1 MLVLYEFNYVLMI
14 KYLIQTFLFCC
25 LITIGWSQADTIDFG
40 NIERSTKR
48 YADITIRNTS
58 EGGMYI
64 KSVEHS
70 PQIVYR
76 LDKEYIQSDSLF
88 TIRLQ
93 VNPDTTG
100 RFKYVMR
107 VALSTSEPP
116 VSLVVIG
123 NVLQMPNYKNVVEQK
138 PPEFEE
144 NSFTKETEFK
154 IVSVDAI
161 TRDPIPGST
170 VTIIRNGTATE
181 SWVTGSAGS
190 ITRRSEPIFL
200 YLIVSRNGYE
210 TTETGVFI
218 TPEIE
223 TISVPLKREEK
234 DPVPPPDRES
244 PLAQNPVRVADEDL
258 DETLSEQLETDSTEL
273 AEMAELFA
281 NFDTNDYKTVNVVF
295 VLDLSSSM
303 KLGEK
308 MTLLKYSLNQLVKHM
323 RPQDRI
329 AFVTYSEG
337 ASLYMPTTNC
347 ANKPD
352 IYSKIADLEASGMSS
367 TTRGIQLG
375 YKTVRKDISPD
386 EANMVVVIT
395 DGAFNNN
402 SNDYQ
407 SIVRKY
413 APEGITFSVVGIQC
427 RSNDERKMEEA
438 AVFGNGRYV
447 AIDKLIDAQLK
458 LLKEIKLAS
467 HK

>member
-1 MLVLYEFNYVLMI
+1 MI
-14 KYLIQTFLFCC
+14 RYLIRIALFCC
-25 LITIGWSQADTIDFG
+25 LITNAWSQPDTIDFG
-40 NIERSTKR
+40 NIDRGTRR
-48 YADITIRNTS
+48 YADISVRNTS
-58 EGGMYI
+58 EWGMYI

-76 LDKEYIQSDSLF
+76 LDKEYIQSDSSF

-100 RFKYVMR
+100 YFKYVMR

-123 NVLQMPNYKNVVEQK
+123 NVLEIPNYKNVAEQK
-138 PPEFEE
+138 CPEFEGE
-144 NSFTKETEFK
+144 RFTKETEFK
-154 IVSVDAI
+154 IVSVDAV

-170 VTIIRNGTATE
+170 VTIIRNGTLTE

-190 ITRRSEPIFL
+190 ITRRSEPNFL

-218 TPEIE
+218 TPEVE

-234 DPVPPPDRES
+234 DPVPPPDRERE
-244 PLAQNPVRVADEDL
+244 LAENPVRVAEEDL
-258 DETLSEQLETDSTEL
+258 DETLSEQLETDSAAL

-281 NFDTNDYKTVNVVF
+281 NFDTNEYKTVNVVF

-308 MTLLKYSLNQLVKHM
+308 MTLMKYSLNQLVKHM
-323 RPQDRI
+323 RPDDRI

-337 ASLYMPTTNC
+337 ANLYMPTTNC
-347 ANKPD
+347 MNKPE
-352 IYSKIADLEASGMSS
+352 IYGKIADLEASGMAS
-367 TTRGIQLG
+367 TTRGIKLG
-375 YKTVRKDISPD
+375 YKTVRKDSSPH
-386 EANMVVVIT
+386 EANMVIVIT

-407 SIVRKY
+407 AIVRKY

-438 AVFGNGRYV
+438 AAYGKGRYV
-447 AIDKLIDAQLK
+447 AIDKIADAQTK
-458 LLKEIKLAS
+458 LLKEIKIAS
-467 HK
+467 HR

>member
-1 MLVLYEFNYVLMI
+1 
-14 KYLIQTFLFCC
+14 LI
-25 LITIGWSQADTIDFG
+25 ITGWSQSDTIDFG
-40 NIERSTKR
+40 TIQRSTKR

-58 EGGMYI
+58 EQGMYV
-64 KSVEHS
+64 KTVEHS

-76 LDKEYIQSDSLF
+76 LNKEYIQSDSLF

-100 RFKYVMR
+100 QFKYVMR
-107 VALSTSEPP
+107 VALSTDEPP
-116 VSLVVIG
+116 ISLVVIG
-123 NVLQMPNYKNVVEQK
+123 NVLQIPNYKNVIEQK
-138 PPEFEE
+138 CPEFEGDQ
-144 NSFTKETEFK
+144 FTKETEFK
-154 IVSVDAI
+154 IISVDAV

-170 VTIIRNGTATE
+170 VTIIRNGTVTE

-190 ITRRSEPIFL
+190 ITRRSEPNFL

-234 DPVPPPDRES
+234 DPVPPPDRERE
-244 PLAQNPVRVADEDL
+244 LAQNPIRVADDEL
-258 DETLSEQLETDSTEL
+258 DETLSEQLETDSAEL
-273 AEMAELFA
+273 AEMDELFA
-281 NFDTNDYKTVNVVF
+281 NFDTNSYKTVNVVF

-308 MTLLKYSLNQLVKHM
+308 MTLLKFSLNQLVKHM

-337 ASLYMPTTNC
+337 ADLYMPTTNC
-347 ANKPD
+347 VNKPE
-352 IYSKIADLEASGMSS
+352 IYGKIADLEASGMSS
-367 TTRGIQLG
+367 TTRGIKLG
-375 YKTVRKDISPD
+375 YKTVLKDISPD

-395 DGAFNNN
+395 DGAFNSN

-407 SIVRKY
+407 AIVRKY
-413 APEGITFSVVGIQC
+413 SPEGIIFSVVGIQC

-438 AVFGNGRYV
+438 ATFGNGRYV
-447 AIDKLIDAQLK
+447 PIDKLTDAQVNLF
-458 LLKEIKLAS
+458 KEIRIAALKAN
-467 HK
+467 

>member
-1 MLVLYEFNYVLMI
+1 MI
-14 KYLIQTFLFCC
+14 KHLLHTFLFCC
-25 LITIGWSQADTIDFG
+25 LIINCWSQSDTIDFG
-40 NIERSTKR
+40 TIERSTKR

-58 EGGMYI
+58 EWGMYI

-76 LDKEYIQSDSLF
+76 LSKEYIQSDSTF

-107 VALSTSEPP
+107 VALSNDEPP
-116 VSLVVIG
+116 ISLIVIG
-123 NVLQMPNYKNVVEQK
+123 NVLQMPNYKNVIEQK
-138 PPEFEE
+138 CPEFEE
-144 NSFTKETEFK
+144 NEFTKETEFK
-154 IVSVDAI
+154 IVSVDAV

-170 VTIIRNGTATE
+170 VTIIRNGTVTE

-190 ITRRSEPIFL
+190 ITRRSEPNFL

-223 TISVPLKREEK
+223 TISVPLKRVDK
-234 DPVPPPDRES
+234 DPTPPDRER
-244 PLAQNPVRVADEDL
+244 PLAENPVRVPEEEL
-258 DETLSEQLETDSTEL
+258 DETLAGQLETDSTEL

-281 NFDTNDYKTVNVVF
+281 NFDTNEYKTVNVVF

-347 ANKPD
+347 VNKPA
-352 IYSKIADLEASGMSS
+352 IYGKIADLEATGMSS
-367 TTRGIQLG
+367 TTRGIKLG

-395 DGAFNNN
+395 DGAFNSN

-407 SIVRKY
+407 AIVRKY
-413 APEGITFSVVGIQC
+413 APEGIIFSVVGIQC

-438 AVFGNGRYV
+438 AAFGNGRYV
-447 AIDKLIDAQLK
+447 AIDKLADAQIK
-458 LLKEIKLAS
+458 LLKEIKIAS
-467 HK
+467 QRGL

>member
-1 MLVLYEFNYVLMI
+1 MI
-14 KYLIQTFLFCC
+14 KYFLHTFLFCC
-25 LITIGWSQADTIDFG
+25 LIITGWSQSDTIDFG
-40 NIERSTKR
+40 TIQRSTKR

-58 EGGMYI
+58 EQGLYV
-64 KSVEHS
+64 KTVEHS

-76 LDKEYIQSDSLF
+76 LNKEYIQSDSLF

-100 RFKYVMR
+100 QFKYVMR
-107 VALSTSEPP
+107 VALSTDEPP
-116 VSLVVIG
+116 ISLVVIG
-123 NVLQMPNYKNVVEQK
+123 NVLQIPNYKNVIEQK
-138 PPEFEE
+138 CPEFEGDQ
-144 NSFTKETEFK
+144 FTKETEFK
-154 IVSVDAI
+154 IISVDAV

-170 VTIIRNGTATE
+170 VTIIRNGTVTE

-190 ITRRSEPIFL
+190 ITRRSEPNFL

-234 DPVPPPDRES
+234 DPVPSPDRERE
-244 PLAQNPVRVADEDL
+244 LAQNPVRVADEEL
-258 DETLSEQLETDSTEL
+258 EKTLSEQLEADSAEL

-281 NFDTNDYKTVNVVF
+281 NFDTNSYKTVNVVF

-308 MTLLKYSLNQLVKHM
+308 MTLLKFSLNQLVKHM

-337 ASLYMPTTNC
+337 ADLYMPTTNC
-347 ANKPD
+347 ANKPE
-352 IYSKIADLEASGMSS
+352 IYGKIADLEASGMSS
-367 TTRGIQLG
+367 TTRGIKLG
-375 YKTVRKDISPD
+375 YKTVLKDISPD
-386 EANMVVVIT
+386 EANMVVVVT
-395 DGAFNNN
+395 DGAFNSN

-407 SIVRKY
+407 AIVRKY
-413 APEGITFSVVGIQC
+413 APEGIIFSVVGIQC

-438 AVFGNGRYV
+438 AAFGNGRYV
-447 AIDKLIDAQLK
+447 AIDKLTDAQVNLF
-458 LLKEIKLAS
+458 KEIRIAALKAN
-467 HK
+467 

>member
-1 MLVLYEFNYVLMI
+1 MI

-40 NIERSTKR
+40 NI
-48 YADITIRNTS
+48 TIRNTR

-258 DETLSEQLETDSTEL
+258 DETLYEQLETDSTEL